1 MSAKVKKSLM
11 IISLPL
17 MALVGCAD
25 TPESLNQFKNPTYA
39 IDGMKHS
46 ASAML
51 IAKKTYDAVDMLI
64 NRSLVKIDPNKNI
77 LATSIVDVSDIE
89 SSSALGRLISEQISG
104 RIAQQGYT
112 VSEPKLRS
120 DLSVNTQGEMMLSRS
135 LADLRARYD
144 AQAVITG
151 TYAVGA
157 EYIHINLKLIALDNG
172 QILSSMD
179 YILPASEW
187 YQRDTRVLVSN

>member
-1 MSAKVKKSLM
+1 MSAKVKKSLL
-11 IISLPL
+11 ILSLPL
-17 MALVGCAD
+17 MALVGCAG

-51 IAKKTYDAVDMLI
+51 IAKTTYDAVDTLI
-64 NRSLVKIDPNKNI
+64 NRSMVKINPDKNL
-77 LATSIVDVSDIE
+77 LATSIVDVSDVE
-89 SSSALGRLISEQISG
+89 SSSALGRLLTEQISG
-104 RIAQQGYT
+104 RIAQQGYM

-120 DLSVNTQGEMMLSRS
+120 DLAVNMQGELMLSRS
-135 LADLRARYD
+135 LEDLRARYD

-157 EYIHINLKLIALDNG
+157 EYVHINLKLTALDNG

-179 YILPASEW
+179 YVLPASEW
-187 YQRDTRVLVSN
+187 YQRDTRVLVGK